1 MNRRLSKS
9 KCLLVPACILLILI
23 SVFCSITANFV
34 KLSEENVRAET
45 VVPDNTSIINISG
58 SGDFKDNFSNIL
70 EGAQKENVYFGKNGS
85 SVLKWRVLSSN
96 DTRYSN
102 GKVLLWADKSIVSEV
117 FNSGSAKDFAFWAT
131 SHVRASLNG
140 GEYLNS
146 SANGYD
152 TLNIEDSWFNKIFG
166 NLEQECVIL
175 SNEYQTK
182 LFGYNSG
189 GSPFVPTT
197 NIISE
202 SSSRYSE
209 TIINGKG
216 GIAAEKTADNG
227 VVEKTS
233 DKLFLL
239 DYYDINNLDYGFG
252 DNGKSYANLISASY
266 DINTA
271 NNYLTSSDSRGMAA
285 EYLKGENY
293 WLRVPGRVY
302 DSPYALNV
310 NAGGY
315 IYVNWQ
321 TPSLGLRPAFAFDS
335 NKVVYATAS
344 EASSSTTLT
353 PVSSH
358 SGTPSYKLYIKGE
371 DASYN
376 NYNIDKNNAPQIS
389 SSNGNITVTKSGQS
403 GSAIILLTDK
413 EGNGKVYYQAITQF
427 NGGVATATIPSGE
440 NVNNYAITVLF
451 ADNLNGGNN
460 TEIITGHY
468 TMSGVAIPKDV
479 TVEYN
484 GLARTVEDLIEEAWY
499 DSTIYGDESRMSIS
513 MPADAVHQG
522 SYSIKFS
529 IKDSDLKWEDETTTD
544 KTINLIIES
553 KPIGLTWTSDD
564 NGIYKAAPNASD
576 LCDVDKEKEIIVT
589 RYRSRGTTTEYD
601 SLTPPKRIGDYR
613 AIAESNNK
621 DYVISE
627 SSQKSQ
633 DFTLEALRVPILAS
647 SNFSP
652 SNIQSYTGKDR
663 TFELINYDY
672 KWKGSAG
679 DSSVEISIPA
689 RYAGKIM
696 IDQDNYI
703 IVKEA
708 GTYALQLELTDT
720 ENSRWADK
728 SETAADRTAPREVEF
743 KVTQKSL
750 NGEIVSGID
759 EDGII
764 KAVVGNNV
772 KVMFEMA
779 ELPFAGDNISI
790 DIYAY
795 KSGSSNSTLL
805 KGNIIVSQADGEYSY
820 QVDLNTSALRIAGQY
835 MLKFEL
841 RDKIN
846 TANSNYELLIE
857 DVELALTEEVDE
869 GSITWRLKEG
879 NILIDST
886 RTPIGE
892 FSMSYAPTNI
902 IKYNKN
908 KIYKFEVR
916 TPSGYVVDT
925 VTEDGFVNGYKNT
938 DFDGNIIEMC
948 KDASK
953 YTTQVRIKNI
963 LTQEVQI
970 YEIKWEITK
979 AKYDLS
985 QVKWKGNGRLEYNGQ
1000 LQEMILENL
1009 PEGLEILSYIG
1020 DEQYRDV
1027 TTSALHVAV
1036 EDLDFTDEAY
1046 EKNYVLPIV
1055 GDSTTYIGNV
1065 VWETDWSIVPKEIK
1079 VQWSKELLKDKY
1091 GNSFNIAILR
1101 SKEENTVVVH
1111 KYYKSDGKGN
1121 KVGEAISESDIVV
1134 PESGTEY
1141 YICELTLSSNDG
1153 YILTGTTIRE
1163 FAVSNQGSAVKFT
1176 PNKLTFAYTGE
1187 EIKLWLSNDGNLK
1200 SSQYKVTYY
1209 SAGGASPLTSAPMS
1223 VGKYRVEITLND
1235 ELNGK
1240 YFIGGDSEWEIE
1252 IVARIINES
1261 WNTTS
1266 KPPRLNINKTE
1277 LGMIEYEFMD
1287 EEGNVIS
1294 YDQMKSK
1301 AGVYSVR
1308 AKIKGTYIGN
1318 CSFASGN
1325 NETEWIDFELTE
1337 NDLANMQDPNDPTLY
1352 PDDPDMQE
1360 PEEPDDNNPS
1370 GDINS
1375 GNNPS
1380 GDVSGDVPTNP
1391 EDKGGVDFDKI
1402 SKILKE
1408 WWQVIASGISIVLI
1422 IIFMAKTA
1430 GYESRR
1436 KKANKKI
1443 EKYESAVYAA
1453 TTGLFGLATT
1463 AWTAIACILMGLAVL
1478 SFVIMLIA
1486 KNRCNKSED
1495 SLEEAKEDYERNKE
1509 NNRRDYDDNRRDEEY
1524 RRRDEEYRQREEDM
1538 KAMFMRMMGGYDFN
1552 NMGQPQ
1558 GAYMG
1563 AQQGIGAEEIR
1574 GIVSETVTA
1583 LLPGMQQALPQQAS
1597 VNDELMQ
1604 KLIEKEEQNDKTITK
1619 LIEQNERLMQ
1629 DNAENQKVMQSLMQ
1643 QLANKEATATNVNDE
1658 LVNRLIE
1665 QNDKLMQRLAEQQ
1678 PQQVVTS
1685 QPQII
1690 EKIVEKPVEKIVE
1703 KEVRVE
1709 VPVEKIVEV
1718 PVETVVEKVVEK
1730 PIVISTEAVGEAE
1743 KSKQVKKT
1751 PSPKKAPAPR
1761 LTLEEAYAKLT
1772 KEQKKYFDGLREYAM
1787 SKDSKCK
1794 EKLSTYFTTIG
1805 PSTINPFIKL
1815 TIKKGI
1821 TVALFK
1827 MEDEY
1832 LKDIRRN
1839 ASGDGTKVKVKET
1852 EVPIGD
1858 KQAYDTAKD
1867 MVDLRIDQIDRY
1879 NDFLKEQRALRKS

>member
-1 MNRRLSKS
+1 MNRRLSKGRRI
-9 KCLLVPACILLILI
+9 LVSAGIFLILMSI
-23 SVFCSITANFV
+23 FCSIIVRFINL
-34 KLSEENVRAET
+34 KGENVEAET
-45 VVPDNTSIINISG
+45 VIPDKASVINISG
-58 SGDFKDNFSNIL
+58 SGDFRDYFSSVL
-70 EGAQKENVYFGKNGS
+70 EGAQKENVYFGKSGS

-96 DTRYSN
+96 DTRYSD
-102 GKVLLWADKSIVSEV
+102 GKVLLWADKSIVAEV
-117 FNSGSAKDFAFWAT
+117 FNSGGAKDFAFWAT

-152 TLNIEDSWFNKIFG
+152 TLDVKDSWFNKIFG
-166 NLEQECVIL
+166 ESEQQCVIL

-182 LFGYNSG
+182 LFGYNTG
-189 GSPFVPTT
+189 GSPYVPTA

-252 DNGKSYANLISASY
+252 DNGISYANLINASY
-266 DINTA
+266 DIDTA
-271 NNYLTSSDSRGMAA
+271 SNYLTNSDSKVTADYM
-285 EYLKGENY
+285 KGESY

-302 DSPYALNV
+302 EAPYALNV

-321 TPSLGLRPAFAFDS
+321 SPSLGLRPAFAFDS

-344 EASSSTTLT
+344 EVSNSTTLM
-353 PVSSH
+353 PVSTY
-358 SGTPSYKLYIKGE
+358 SGTPSYKLYIKGD

-376 NYNIDKNNAPQIS
+376 NYNNDRSNAPQIS
-389 SSNGNITVTKSGQS
+389 SSNGKVTVTKSGQS

-413 EGNGKVYYQAITQF
+413 DGNGNVYYQATAQF
-427 NGGVATATIPSGE
+427 NGGVAAAAIPSGV
-440 NVNNYAITVLF
+440 NVNDFAITVLF
-451 ADNLNGGNN
+451 ADSLNGGNN

-468 TMSGVAIPKDV
+468 TISGLALPKDV

-484 GLARTVEDLIEEAWY
+484 GLARTVEDLIDESWY
-499 DSTIYGDESRMSIS
+499 NSTIYGDESRMSIS
-513 MPADAVHQG
+513 MPTDAVHQG

-529 IKDSDLKWEDETTTD
+529 IKDSELQWEDETTTD
-544 KTINLIIES
+544 KTINLIITS

-564 NGIYKAAPNASD
+564 NGIYKASPNESD
-576 LCDVDKEKEIIVT
+576 ICDIDKDKEIIVT

-601 SLTPPKRIGDYR
+601 SLIPPKRIGDYR
-613 AIAESNNK
+613 ASAESNNK

-652 SNIQSYTGKDR
+652 SNMQPYTGKDR
-663 TFELINYDY
+663 TFEIINYDY

-689 RYAGKIM
+689 RYAGKIT

-743 KVTQKSL
+743 KIAKKSL

-764 KAVVGNNV
+764 KAVVGNDV

-779 ELPFAGDNISI
+779 ELPFAGDDISI

-805 KGNIIVSQADGEYSY
+805 KGNIIVSQTDGEYSY

-835 MLKFEL
+835 TLKFEL

-846 TANSNYELLIE
+846 TANGNYELLIE

-892 FSMSYAPTNI
+892 FSMSYSPANT

-908 KIYKFEVR
+908 KTYKFEVR

-925 VTEDGFVNGYKNT
+925 AAEEGFVNGYKT
-938 DFDGNIIEMC
+938 IDLDGNIIEKC

-953 YTTQVRIKNI
+953 YTTQVRIKNTF
-963 LTQEVQI
+963 TQEVQI

-985 QVKWKGNGRLEYNGQ
+985 QVKWKGNGRLEYNGL
-1000 LQEMILENL
+1000 LQDMVLENL
-1009 PEGLEILSYIG
+1009 PEGLEILSYVG

-1027 TTSALHVAV
+1027 TTSALHIAV
-1036 EDLDFTDEAY
+1036 EDLGFTDEAY
-1046 EKNYVLPIV
+1046 EKNYILPIV
-1055 GDSTTYIGNV
+1055 GDDATYIGNV
-1065 VWETDWSIVPKEIK
+1065 VWETDWNIVPKEIK
-1079 VQWSKELLKDKY
+1079 VQWSKELLKDKD
-1091 GNSFNIAILR
+1091 GNPFNIAILR
-1101 SKEENTVVVH
+1101 SKGENTVVVH

-1153 YILTGTTIRE
+1153 YKLVGTTTRE
-1163 FAVSNQGSAVKFT
+1163 FAVTNQGSAVKFT

-1187 EIKLWLSNDGNLK
+1187 EIKQWFSNDGNLK

-1240 YFIGGDSEWEIE
+1240 YFIGGDSEWEFE
-1252 IVARIINES
+1252 IVARKINES

-1266 KPPRLNINKTE
+1266 KPPRLNVNKTE
-1277 LGMIEYEFMD
+1277 LGMIDYEFMD

-1294 YDQMKSK
+1294 YEQMKSK

-1308 AKIKGTYIGN
+1308 AKIKGAYVGN
-1318 CSFASGN
+1318 CSFASGG

-1337 NDLANMQDPNDPTLY
+1337 DDLANVQDPNDPTLY

-1370 GDINS
+1370 GDIGSGDINS
-1375 GNNPS
+1375 GETPGNK
-1380 GDVSGDVPTNP
+1380 DD
-1391 EDKGGVDFDKI
+1391 DGVNLDEVGMF
-1402 SKILKE
+1402 LKE
-1408 WWQVIASGISIVLI
+1408 YWQAITSVISIILI
-1422 IIFMAKTA
+1422 IIFLSKTA
-1430 GYESRR
+1430 SYESRR
-1436 KKANKKI
+1436 RRADKTAKDR
-1443 EKYESAVYAA
+1443 YERNYAA
-1453 TTGLFGLATT
+1453 SVGLFGLASSS
-1463 AWTAIACILMGLAVL
+1463 WTAIACVLMGLTVV
-1478 SFVIMLIA
+1478 SFVIMLVA
-1486 KNRCNKSED
+1486 KSRCRKAED
-1495 SLEEAKEDYERNKE
+1495 NLTFSREDYERNRE
-1509 NNRRDYDDNRRDEEY
+1509 NSRRDYDDNRREEEY
-1524 RRRDEEYRQREEDM
+1524 RRREEEFRQRENEMRQRDEDI
-1538 KAMFMRMMGGYDFN
+1538 KALLMRMMGGNFDGM
-1552 NMGQPQ
+1552 NMGQGMPSQ
-1558 GAYMG
+1558 GGYV
-1563 AQQGIGAEEIR
+1563 QQGIGAEDIR
-1574 GIVSETVTA
+1574 GIISETVTA

-1597 VNDELMQ
+1597 NNDE
-1604 KLIEKEEQNDKTITK
+1604 I
-1619 LIEQNERLMQ
+1619 
-1629 DNAENQKVMQSLMQ
+1629 
-1643 QLANKEATATNVNDE
+1643 
-1658 LVNRLIE
+1658 VNRLIE
-1665 QNDKLMQRLAEQQ
+1665 QNEKLMQQLAERPVEIVEKEVAATAAADDETIKRIVDSQEKFMERSQKQDETISKLMEKILELSANQ
-1678 PQQVVTS
+1678 PQQIIAA

-1690 EKIVEKPVEKIVE
+1690 EK
-1703 KEVRVE
+1703 EVR
-1709 VPVEKIVEV
+1709 VEV

-1805 PSTINPFIKL
+1805 PSTTNPFIKL

-1858 KQAYDTAKD
+1858 NQAYDTAKD
-1867 MVDLRIDQIDRY
+1867 MVDLRIDQIERY
-1879 NDFLKEQRALRKS
+1879 NDFLKEQRALRK

>member
-1121 KVGEAISESDIVV
+1121 KVGEAISESEIVV

-1153 YILTGTTIRE
+1153 YILTGTTTRE
-1163 FAVSNQGSAVKFT
+1163 FAVTNLGTVVKFI
-1176 PNKLTFAYTGE
+1176 PNKLTFAYTGN
-1187 EIKLWLSNDGNLK
+1187 EIKLWFTNDGNLK
-1200 SSQYKVTYY
+1200 SSQYKVEYY
-1209 SAGGASPLTSAPMS
+1209 DGKGNVLSSAPMA
-1223 VGKYRVEITLND
+1223 VGKYNVKVKLND
-1235 ELNGK
+1235 DLKG
-1240 YFIGGDSEWEIE
+1240 YFIGGDDEWEIE
-1252 IVARIINES
+1252 IAARVIAEN

-1266 KPPRLNINKTE
+1266 KPPRLNVNKTE
-1277 LGMIEYEFMD
+1277 LDMIEYEFMD
-1287 EEGNVIS
+1287 EEGNVVS
-1294 YDQMKSK
+1294 YDQVKSK

-1463 AWTAIACILMGLAVL
+1463 AWTAIACVLMGMAAV

-1495 SLEEAKEDYERNKE
+1495 ILEEAKEDYNSNKAELAERKREEE
-1509 NNRRDYDDNRRDEEY
+1509 NARRDENM
-1524 RRRDEEYRQREEDM
+1524 QM
-1538 KAMFMRMMGGYDFN
+1538 MFMHMMGGGAN
-1552 NMGQPQ
+1552 NGGQAMPQ
-1558 GAYMG
+1558 GAYV
-1563 AQQGIGAEEIR
+1563 QQGLGAEEMR
-1574 GIVSETVTA
+1574 GLISETVTA

-1597 VNDELMQ
+1597 MNDEVIKSLIEGQKAIMQ
-1604 KLIEKEEQNDKTITK
+1604 KLTEQPTQIIEREV
-1619 LIEQNERLMQ
+1619 
-1629 DNAENQKVMQSLMQ
+1629 AAS
-1643 QLANKEATATNVNDE
+1643 NVNEE
-1658 LVNRLIE
+1658 LINRLIE
-1665 QNDKLMQRLAEQQ
+1665 QNEKLMQKLAEQQ
-1678 PQQVVTS
+1678 PQQVVMA
-1685 QPQII
+1685 QPQVI

-1703 KEVRVE
+1703 KEVR
-1709 VPVEKIVEV
+1709 VEV

-1751 PSPKKAPAPR
+1751 PTPKKAPAPR

-1805 PSTINPFIKL
+1805 PSTTNPFIKL

-1858 KQAYDTAKD
+1858 KQAYETAKD
-1867 MVDLRIDQIDRY
+1867 MVDLRLDQIDRY

>member
-1 MNRRLSKS
+1 MNIIRTRGKRVSLAVSI
-9 KCLLVPACILLILI
+9 VILLILLSCI
-23 SVFCSITANFV
+23 FINSLQSDYANAEIISNADIIESDLLLDKNYRGMKAGESVFNKDAINQLYDKILGIENATYKDIESAANEKKSGYTPNTSTTGESNAVVKSMHSGRDSQDIRDKNNSRNVIVKLDGKEWIVTALTTATNGHVILTLYLKDVSFVSKWSNWVPNSATDYSATYHATMYTTSYIRSALLNGRVEYTTDGSNLTSFTDEEKKEIYGDDGYPFGIYVDDTEQGSITDFLIAPNQV
-34 KLSEENVRAET
+34 EYQQNENLYDVT
-45 VVPDNTSIINISG
+45 YGIQSSIWYAATN
-58 SGDFKDNFSNIL
+58 
-70 EGAQKENVYFGKNGS
+70 ES
-85 SVLKWRVLSSN
+85 SM
-96 DTRYSN
+96 
-102 GKVLLWADKSIVSEV
+102 
-117 FNSGSAKDFAFWAT
+117 
-131 SHVRASLNG
+131 
-140 GEYLNS
+140 
-146 SANGYD
+146 
-152 TLNIEDSWFNKIFG
+152 NKIAG
-166 NLEQECVIL
+166 SKWYYARPVQ
-175 SNEYQTK
+175 SNAKY
-182 LFGYNSG
+182 FDWS
-189 GSPFVPTT
+189 
-197 NIISE
+197 
-202 SSSRYSE
+202 
-209 TIINGKG
+209 
-216 GIAAEKTADNG
+216 
-227 VVEKTS
+227 S
-233 DKLFLL
+233 DKLWLPSLSETGQGVRSGAYRHGGLWGLDDQQRSSRSDRYSWLRAGSASTSHLAYYLSSGGAHYDLAVNSTNVSGVLL
-239 DYYDINNLDYGFG
+239 GVRPAIHLDLTVANTSSASSVTVPKDIVKYYNGAAQGVEGESWYTDEVADAMSTVEYYDKSGTTKIAKPTAKGEYKVKFTLKDKFYWADNDTSKSKTVDMKIDKALLEYPSFFDNKNSAVYAGGNEITFTLSTYDTNAIDIKFDGTSIGDTVKASAVGKYTLEVSLKDTDNYGWKPGSPTTLEFEIVKGQIDVSITDSDGGLELSGTQGQKLTAQLEVPANMKLPSGEVVDISVKASTTGLTREICAMQIDSTSRIVDIELDLSSLPFG
-252 DNGKSYANLISASY
+252 RTYELSVEATSGNYNVRLTSATRVTVLEAGIIPMLTWSFCKEGIPVRGEYVDVEIGEKEIEYDKSVAYNGKRYSFQVVVPSGYTLDTSY
-266 DINTA
+266 
-271 NNYLTSSDSRGMAA
+271 
-285 EYLKGENY
+285 
-293 WLRVPGRVY
+293 
-302 DSPYALNV
+302 
-310 NAGGY
+310 
-315 IYVNWQ
+315 
-321 TPSLGLRPAFAFDS
+321 
-335 NKVVYATAS
+335 
-344 EASSSTTLT
+344 
-353 PVSSH
+353 
-358 SGTPSYKLYIKGE
+358 
-371 DASYN
+371 
-376 NYNIDKNNAPQIS
+376 
-389 SSNGNITVTKSGQS
+389 
-403 GSAIILLTDK
+403 
-413 EGNGKVYYQAITQF
+413 EGNGYLVTSENASNNNIGINADTYTTKVRII
-427 NGGVATATIPSGE
+427 NNATNLGE
-440 NVNNYAITVLF
+440 
-451 ADNLNGGNN
+451 
-460 TEIITGHY
+460 E
-468 TMSGVAIPKDV
+468 
-479 TVEYN
+479 
-484 GLARTVEDLIEEAWY
+484 
-499 DSTIYGDESRMSIS
+499 
-513 MPADAVHQG
+513 
-522 SYSIKFS
+522 YSIK
-529 IKDSDLKWEDETTTD
+529 W
-544 KTINLIIES
+544 
-553 KPIGLTWTSDD
+553 
-564 NGIYKAAPNASD
+564 
-576 LCDVDKEKEIIVT
+576 
-589 RYRSRGTTTEYD
+589 
-601 SLTPPKRIGDYR
+601 
-613 AIAESNNK
+613 
-621 DYVISE
+621 
-627 SSQKSQ
+627 
-633 DFTLEALRVPILAS
+633 
-647 SNFSP
+647 
-652 SNIQSYTGKDR
+652 
-663 TFELINYDY
+663 
-672 KWKGSAG
+672 
-679 DSSVEISIPA
+679 
-689 RYAGKIM
+689 
-696 IDQDNYI
+696 
-703 IVKEA
+703 
-708 GTYALQLELTDT
+708 
-720 ENSRWADK
+720 
-728 SETAADRTAPREVEF
+728 
-743 KVTQKSL
+743 
-750 NGEIVSGID
+750 
-759 EDGII
+759 
-764 KAVVGNNV
+764 
-772 KVMFEMA
+772 
-779 ELPFAGDNISI
+779 SI
-790 DIYAY
+790 D
-795 KSGSSNSTLL
+795 
-805 KGNIIVSQADGEYSY
+805 
-820 QVDLNTSALRIAGQY
+820 
-835 MLKFEL
+835 
-841 RDKIN
+841 
-846 TANSNYELLIE
+846 
-857 DVELALTEEVDE
+857 
-869 GSITWRLKEG
+869 
-879 NILIDST
+879 
-886 RTPIGE
+886 
-892 FSMSYAPTNI
+892 
-902 IKYNKN
+902 
-908 KIYKFEVR
+908 
-916 TPSGYVVDT
+916 
-925 VTEDGFVNGYKNT
+925 
-938 DFDGNIIEMC
+938 
-948 KDASK
+948 
-953 YTTQVRIKNI
+953 
-963 LTQEVQI
+963 
-970 YEIKWEITK
+970 K
-979 AKYDLS
+979 AKFDLS
-985 QVKWKGNGRLEYNGQ
+985 KVKWKGDGRLEYNG
-1000 LQEMILENL
+1000 LSQEMVLENL
-1009 PEGLEILSYIG
+1009 PDKLTASYGRDYSHTDVGSGMVVTVDYLEFVNAS
-1020 DEQYRDV
+1020 DED
-1027 TTSALHVAV
+1027 
-1036 EDLDFTDEAY
+1036 
-1046 EKNYVLPIV
+1046 NYVLPDI
-1055 GDSTTYIGNV
+1055 DDPTTYEGNV
-1065 VWETDWSIVPKEIK
+1065 EWEKEWSIVPKEIK
-1079 VQWSKELLKDKY
+1079 VQWGKELLKDKD
-1091 GNSFNIAILR
+1091 GNPFNIAILR
-1101 SKEENTVVVH
+1101 SKGENTVVVH
-1111 KYYKSDGKGN
+1111 TYYKSDGKGN

-1153 YILTGTTIRE
+1153 YKLVGTTTRE

-1187 EIKLWLSNDGNLK
+1187 EIKLWFSNDGNLK

-1240 YFIGGDSEWEIE
+1240 YFIGGDSEWEFE

-1277 LGMIEYEFMD
+1277 LGMIDYEFMN
-1287 EEGNVIS
+1287 EEGNVVS
-1294 YDQMKSK
+1294 YEQMKSK

-1337 NDLANMQDPNDPTLY
+1337 DDLANMQDPNDPTLY

-1360 PEEPDDNNPS
+1360 PDN
-1370 GDINS
+1370 
-1375 GNNPS
+1375 NNPS
-1380 GDVSGDVPTNP
+1380 GDVSGDVSTNP

-1443 EKYESAVYAA
+1443 DKYESTVYAA

-1463 AWTAIACILMGLAVL
+1463 AWTAIACVLMGMAVL

-1703 KEVRVE
+1703 
-1709 VPVEKIVEV
+1709 V

-1743 KSKQVKKT
+1743 KSKQVKT

-1805 PSTINPFIKL
+1805 PSTTNPFIKL

-1879 NDFLKEQRALRKS
+1879 NDFLKEQRALRK